1 MTSTR
6 HRVLVADDEEGIR
19 FLWRNA
25 LLKPA
30 GAYEV
35 VTACDGCEAL
45 EEIARAP
52 FDLVVTDI
60 SMPAMGGIELT
71 EAIRQLGY
79 RVPVIWITAY
89 GVSHLEEKSK
99 QLGIFCCLDKPLRL
113 DEMRQ
118 AVADALAVPR
128 EEATA

>member
-1 MTSTR
+1 MRTTR
-6 HRVLVADDEEGIR
+6 HRILVADDEEGIR

-45 EEIARAP
+45 EEISRAP

-60 SMPAMGGIELT
+60 WMPEIGGIELT
-71 EAIRQLGY
+71 ETIRQLGY
-79 RVPVIWITAY
+79 RVPIIWFTARGMPDMKEDAERL
-89 GVSHLEEKSK
+89 GVV
-99 QLGIFCCLDKPLRL
+99 CCLYKPLRVR
-113 DEMRQ
+113 EIRQ
-118 AVADALAVPR
+118 AVAAALADPQ
-128 EEATA
+128 EQAIP